1 MKESYYMKVTKD
13 QLGVEISLSSLARI
27 AQDALIIL
35 TVCSMFFGPLWY
47 FNVQKP
53 ISDLSGR
60 LDKLEKSQSDTS
72 DRINQIDKNVAVI
85 LERTVRLDGSLNSIR
100 NFLEKNE

>member
-1 MKESYYMKVTKD
+1 MECYDMKVTED
-13 QLGVEISLSSLARI
+13 QKGVQISLSSLARI

-53 ISDLSGR
+53 IGDISSR
-60 LDKLEKSQSDTS
+60 MNKLEAAQEVSSE
-72 DRINQIDKNVAVI
+72 RINQIDKNVAVI

-100 NFLEKNE
+100 NFLEKGK

>member
-1 MKESYYMKVTKD
+1 MSHCYDMKVTED
-13 QLGVEISLSSLARI
+13 QKGVEISLSSLARI

-53 ISDLSGR
+53 IGDMSQR
-60 LDKLEKSQSDTS
+60 MDKLEAAQSSTS

-85 LERTVRLDGSLNSIR
+85 LERTVRLDGSLYSIR
-100 NFLEKNE
+100 NFLEKGK